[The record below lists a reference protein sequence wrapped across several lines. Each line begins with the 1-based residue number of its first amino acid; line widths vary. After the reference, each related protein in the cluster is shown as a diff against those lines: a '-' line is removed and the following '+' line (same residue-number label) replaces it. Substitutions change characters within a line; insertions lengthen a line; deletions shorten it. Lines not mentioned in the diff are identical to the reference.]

1 MRAVC
6 LALALVACGNTDQ
19 SFTNADKEG
28 EGATGVGVFSVTP
41 SEILF
46 EDLIYEGESG
56 PISQSQVFAITNTGD
71 GNLQIYATSLADSA
85 DGVFHLDEN
94 DTGELFIAPGST
106 REMDIVATLDTYA
119 EAVGQIRIQ
128 TSDGDALDHRMTVTA
143 RPVGWV
149 AGGDDTGAP

>member
-1 MRAVC
+1 MRAAL
-6 LALALVACGNTDQ
+6 LALCLIACGNTDQ
-19 SFTNADKEG
+19 SFTNAEKDE
-28 EGATGVGVFSVTP
+28 EGAAGVGVFSVTP

-71 GNLQIYATSLADSA
+71 GNLQIYGTSLSNSA
-85 DGVFHLDEN
+85 DGVFHLDDN

-106 REMDIVATLDTYA
+106 REMDIVATLDTFA

-128 TSDGDALDHRMTVTA
+128 TSDGAALDHRMTVTA

>member
-1 MRAVC
+1 MRAAL
-6 LALALVACGNTDQ
+6 LALCLIACGNTDQ
-19 SFTNADKEG
+19 SFTNAEKDE
-28 EGATGVGVFSVTP
+28 EGAAGVGVFSVTP

-71 GNLQIYATSLADSA
+71 GNLQIYGTSLSNSA
-85 DGVFHLDEN
+85 DGVFHLDDN

-106 REMDIVATLDTYA
+106 REMDIVATLDTFA

-128 TSDGDALDHRMTVTA
+128 TSDGAALDHRMTVTA
-143 RPVGWV
+143 RPIGWV